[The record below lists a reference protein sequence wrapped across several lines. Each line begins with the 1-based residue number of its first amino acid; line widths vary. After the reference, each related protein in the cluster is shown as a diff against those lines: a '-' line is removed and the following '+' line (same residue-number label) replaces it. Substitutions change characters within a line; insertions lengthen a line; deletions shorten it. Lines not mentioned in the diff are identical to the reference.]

1 LLLLV
6 AISLASCGNG
16 RLTGAAAPTAT
27 TAAGPTIRIATKDF
41 VEEYLLGEL
50 YAQLLAN
57 AGFTVV
63 RDTNGRIPVLGET
76 PALHAAIL
84 KGGAAGG
91 IDLYPEYT
99 STGLLTV
106 LKQPPSDDARQLFE
120 TVKSEY
126 EKQFQL
132 TWLEPS
138 PFNDAQALATT
149 RENAEKFGIRTYSDL
164 SAKAPQLVLGAAP
177 AFLEREDGI
186 RGLQTVYGGFQ
197 FKEIKQLGTGTIRYE
212 ALRNKQIDVVQAFG
226 TDGEIK
232 GYELVLLQDDRGFYP
247 SYQAAPVIRLDVLR
261 QNPEIADIL
270 NKLAPKLTDE
280 IMSALNWQVVGPA
293 NLDPKNVA
301 RGYLQLEG
309 LLQ

>member
-1 LLLLV
+1 
-6 AISLASCGNG
+6 S
-16 RLTGAAAPTAT
+16 GAR
-27 TAAGPTIRIATKDF
+27 PTIKIATKDF
-41 VEEYLLGEL
+41 VEQYLLGEL
-50 YAQLLAN
+50 YAQLLEN
-57 AGFTVV
+57 AGFSVE
-63 RDTNGRIPVLGET
+63 RDANGRIPVLGET
-76 PALHAAIL
+76 PVLHAAIL

-91 IDLYPEYT
+91 IDIYPEYT

-106 LKQPPSDDARQLFE
+106 LKQQPIDDPKQLYVA
-120 TVKSEY
+120 VKSGY

-132 TWLEPS
+132 TWLEPA

-149 RENAEKFGIRTYSDL
+149 RENSLKYGIKTYSDL
-164 SAKAPQLVLGAAP
+164 ASRSNELVLGAAA

-186 RGLQTVYGGFQ
+186 KGLQQAYGGFE
-197 FKEIKQLGTGTIRYE
+197 FKQIKQLGTGSIRYQ
-212 ALRNKQIDVVQAFG
+212 ALLNKEIDVVQAFG

-232 GYELVLLQDDRGFYP
+232 GYELVLLQDDKGFYP
-247 SYQAAPVIRLDVLR
+247 IYQAAPVIRQDVLQ
-261 QNPEIADIL
+261 QNPEIAETL

-280 IMSALNWQVVGPA
+280 VMSALNWQVTGPA